1 VKTLFE
7 SQYVTLRFMH
17 VLSSKEPTSCY
28 QTKGVIV
35 FLLGEYN
42 VYWFWLLLQS
52 VFVLVADSAHKPSFA
67 YL

>member
-1 VKTLFE
+1 MFE
-7 SQYVTLRFMH
+7 SQYATLRFMH
-17 VLSSKEPTSCY
+17 ILSSKEPASCY

-35 FLLGEYN
+35 FLLGEYS

-52 VFVLVADSAHKPSFA
+52 VFVLVADSTHEPSFV